1 MYVCLQTLETSPNLP
16 FLSSQV
22 KARDPLVKWK
32 CFYMFCPNFFT
43 PNPQGNFNRFEEP
56 IFQIE
61 TIFNQCMCLCQVM
74 FDLDQKYV
82 HFPSAPNTVFR
93 YPIQT
98 TCRRDWNRRGL
109 VDFYGKSSIDHKDI
123 IHGCYGSKICV
134 HSHGS
139 VMNTSWLMV
148 LNNYNQ

>member
-1 MYVCLQTLETSPNLP
+1 
-16 FLSSQV
+16 
-22 KARDPLVKWK
+22 
-32 CFYMFCPNFFT
+32 
-43 PNPQGNFNRFEEP
+43 
-56 IFQIE
+56 
-61 TIFNQCMCLCQVM
+61 MCLCQVM

-139 VMNTSWLMV
+139 VMNTWWLMV
-148 LNNYNQ
+148 LIN